1 MQLNVKRQSPHTNY
15 LDLEIK
21 DMTPGKLFALR
32 QMFERMEPTGS
43 LQREIRAFM
52 LTNLNMQIQELQS

>member
-1 MQLNVKRQSPHTNY
+1 MQLNVKRQSQHTNY

-21 DMTPGKLFALR
+21 NLTPGKLFALR

-43 LQREIRAFM
+43 LQHEIRSFM
-52 LTNLNMQIQELQS
+52 IANLSKRIQELQS